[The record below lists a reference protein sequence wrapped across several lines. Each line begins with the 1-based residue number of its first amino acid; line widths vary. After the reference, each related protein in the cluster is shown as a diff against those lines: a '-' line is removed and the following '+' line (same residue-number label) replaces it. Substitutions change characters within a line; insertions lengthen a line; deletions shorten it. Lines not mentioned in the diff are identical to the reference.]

1 LLKTASICFVEAH
14 LNVQGA
20 WRTQQGVE
28 HMLADIE
35 DFFKQSL
42 QSFVQDS
49 SLIPRDLEPPARFK
63 KARDLVSST
72 IGSNSFQPI

>member
-1 LLKTASICFVEAH
+1 MNQASGLKVSM
-14 LNVQGA
+14 NVQGA

-49 SLIPRDLEPPARFK
+49 SLVPRDLEPPARFM

-72 IGSNSFQPI
+72 MGSNSFQPI